1 MELIRLVMDKFLLVE
16 EKIFKLLD
24 GSYTYPEFEQELK
37 EVLSDLG
44 KDVCQDVL
52 NELDEKI
59 YKDKDKRKDWKV
71 VQKGC
76 KRTIVTPFGDVNYE
90 RRYYK
95 NKSTGKRAYLLDNAI
110 GIEKHERIDTALR
123 ADIVDISTNLSYQK
137 TKDELTRYT
146 GKASLSRQTV
156 MNTIRK
162 TKQIASNEKVNAKKT
177 VNTLYIEADEDHI
190 HLQNGKSCEVK
201 LVYVHEGKKETLKGR
216 YALKNPM
223 YFSGIYEKEKLEDL
237 WEKVWEYIKDTYE
250 EDKIER
256 IYIFGD
262 GAKWIKFG
270 VDYLPN
276 TVYVLDLFH
285 LQKYI
290 TSALK
295 DDKKSKK
302 KLLKAIFKK
311 DIQTV
316 NDILNEK
323 LKTQIESKDQIEKC
337 ITYVN
342 SNLDGIL
349 SYSIYNNEIIGCS
362 AESHVSHVLSERLS
376 RGPISWSKAGAHKMG
391 KLRAA
396 KASGISVKDAIL
408 KERYKSLEPI
418 SLLPDVISYEKQ
430 KLKKATSMIR
440 AGGTSLPILN
450 YKKSFTSDA
459 IKSLLESCNI

>member
-1 MELIRLVMDKFLLVE
+1 MDKFLLVT

-24 GSYTYPEFEQELK
+24 GSYTYPEFEKELK
-37 EVLSDLG
+37 ELLNELGSDI
-44 KDVCQDVL
+44 CQDVL

-59 YKDKDKRKDWKV
+59 YKDKDNRKDWKV

-95 NKSTGKRAYLLDNAI
+95 NKSTGKREYLLDNAI
-110 GIEKHERIDTALR
+110 GIEKHERIDAALK

-137 TKDELTRYT
+137 TKDELTRYA

-162 TKQIASNEKVNAKKT
+162 TKEITTLNEKVNTKKA
-177 VNTLYIEADEDHI
+177 VKTLYIEADEDHI

-223 YFSGIYEKEKLEDL
+223 YFSGIYEKEEIEGL
-237 WEKVWEYIKDTYE
+237 WEKVWEYIKDTYD

-256 IYIFGD
+256 IYISAD
-262 GAKWIKFG
+262 GADWIKFG

-290 TSALK
+290 TAALK

-323 LKTQIESKDQIEKC
+323 LKTQIESKEQIEKC
-337 ITYVN
+337 ITYISN
-342 SNLDGIL
+342 NLDGIL
-349 SYSIYNNEIIGCS
+349 SYSIYKDEIIGCS

-396 KASGISVKDAIL
+396 KASGISIKNAIL

-418 SLLPDVISYEKQ
+418 SLPLDVISYEKQ
-430 KLKKATSMIR
+430 KLKKATSMISS
-440 AGGTSLPILN
+440 GTSLPILN

-459 IKSLLESCNI
+459 IKSLLESCSI